1 MWTMTITGS
10 KVTEIDVFIDQYHH
24 NFKITTGTL
33 SNFMEMQTEHHEENT
48 FMCQRVYMVKVL
60 ERFKMHE
67 ANSLA
72 MPCDRSSGGT
82 EDSVGSHV
90 VYMKRWATLCT

>member
-1 MWTMTITGS
+1 MTITGS
-10 KVTEIDVFIDQYHH
+10 KVSEIDVFIDQCHR

-33 SNFMEMQTEHHEENT
+33 SNIMAMQIEHHEEKT

-90 VYMKRWATLCT
+90 AYTKRWAASCT